1 MGHIVEFSSDQH
13 GSRLI
18 QKKIEEASEEELG
31 TIFEGMQERVIAAQ
45 AMLTYMPVLVTFL
58 LCRAFVFVC
67 TCQFCT

>member
-31 TIFEGMQERVIAAQ
+31 TIFGGMLRGVIAAL
-45 AMLTYMPVLVTFL
+45 AMLT
-58 LCRAFVFVC
+58 
-67 TCQFCT
+67 